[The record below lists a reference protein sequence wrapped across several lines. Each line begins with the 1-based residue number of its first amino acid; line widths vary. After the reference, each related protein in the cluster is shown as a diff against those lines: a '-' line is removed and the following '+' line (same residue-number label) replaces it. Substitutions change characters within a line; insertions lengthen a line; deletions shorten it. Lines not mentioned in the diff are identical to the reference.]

1 MPVIDIV
8 VPRHLH
14 QKLKTLAEL
23 DQETNGVFFYTPASV
38 RGHTLWQVHSFLL
51 TGRGDHEHVT
61 THPSY
66 VRVANL
72 MLNHLCRQSPRTD
85 WGFVKA
91 HTHCRGTG
99 RQLGEGWF
107 HQFSQQDMDSV
118 RGELS
123 DNPDYTLMMYS
134 PTHHLAAGHPR
145 NRYNVV
151 VVDSTP
157 EHRRN
162 SMNLERLATRLR
174 RQHGIPEIRWKASV
188 HLRRR

>member
-23 DQETNGVFFYTPASV
+23 DQETNGVFFYTPQTA
-38 RGHTLWQVHSFLL
+38 RGRTLWQVHSFLL
-51 TGRGDHEHVT
+51 TGRGDDEYVSS
-61 THPSY
+61 HPIQ

-72 MLNHLCRQSPRTD
+72 MLNHLSRQTPRVD
-85 WGFVKA
+85 WGFVKV

-99 RQLGEGWF
+99 RSLGEKWF
-107 HQFSQQDMDSV
+107 HQFSEQDMDAV
-118 RGELS
+118 RAQLR

-134 PTHHLAAGHPR
+134 PTHHLAAGHSR
-145 NRYNVV
+145 NLYNVAV
-151 VVDSTP
+151 IDSTP

-162 SMNLERLATRLR
+162 SARLENLAKRLR
-174 RQHGIPEIRWKASV
+174 LQHRIPEIRFEVTARS
-188 HLRRR
+188 RRR